1 LDSGEIELE
10 RIWDKEWRKQLIDMA
25 LERVKQLVGHRQYQ
39 IFYCYVIQEQKAEEV
54 AKFLGVSRDQVYVA
68 KNRVGKVYEGEL
80 KILGKEM
87 L

>member
-1 LDSGEIELE
+1 
-10 RIWDKEWRKQLIDMA
+10 
-25 LERVKQLVGHRQYQ
+25 
-39 IFYCYVIQEQKAEEV
+39 VIQEQKAEEV